1 VLRDQPDVELARRVH
16 AGCDDAASEL
26 FNRHHPAILRYA
38 RTLTTDAAVAEDLA
52 SAAFERT
59 LQRVRNGAVPQS
71 MRAYLTAAVR
81 NSSVDEFRRT
91 SRLSSFDDCDPND
104 ERISLGSTP
113 LDFTALLADR
123 DQLRQG
129 LAALTA
135 RHRLVLWRTTVEGRA
150 LAEVGAELGI
160 SANAA
165 AAVVHRARAALRHA
179 LSPEGA
185 SA

>member
-1 VLRDQPDVELARRVH
+1 MRNRSDVELVRRVR

-26 FNRHHPAILRYA
+26 FHRHHHAVLRYA
-38 RTLTTDAAVAEDLA
+38 RTLTTEAAVAEDLA
-52 SAAFERT
+52 SEAFERT

-81 NSSVDEFRRT
+81 NCSVDEFRRT
-91 SRLSSFDDCDPND
+91 NRLSSLDACDSNN
-104 ERISLGSTP
+104 ERISPESAP
-113 LDFTALLADR
+113 RDFTARLADR
-123 DQLRQG
+123 DQLRQAF
-129 LAALTA
+129 AALTH

-160 SANAA
+160 NTNAA
-165 AAVVHRARAALRHA
+165 AALVHRARGALRHA
-179 LSPEGA
+179 FDPESA